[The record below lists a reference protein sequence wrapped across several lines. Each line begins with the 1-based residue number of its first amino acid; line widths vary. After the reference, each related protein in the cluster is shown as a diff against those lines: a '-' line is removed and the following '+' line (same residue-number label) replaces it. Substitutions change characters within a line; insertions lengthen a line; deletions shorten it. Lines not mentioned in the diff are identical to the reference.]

1 MRPSASSG
9 RLVRTTFETLGLG
22 PCPLKPLAAS
32 KGRGR
37 ARSPSRPA
45 VPSNS
50 GRRRKHRVRRQ
61 CPALTP
67 YRSREKAAATTRSP
81 TGSEAARAAHRRRS
95 FCQHL
100 RRPRELYGARTGGAL
115 RVACGQ
121 QRSRKPA
128 RRQHEAPQL
137 VRPGRKAWESGLGW
151 GPLATLIIHRSVVCS
166 ETLGPLAGTVGAVGR
181 CGGDT
186 AAAAPCTR
194 ARRRSRSSNL
204 VDPASSHTL
213 VSKIKPCTSK

>member
-1 MRPSASSG
+1 MPG
-9 RLVRTTFETLGLG
+9 RLLREASRAYVRD
-22 PCPLKPLAAS
+22 S
-32 KGRGR
+32 R
-37 ARSPSRPA
+37 ARLLAWQAARGDDMTRPGPITESSRCFCG
-45 VPSNS
+45 S

-137 VRPGRKAWESGLGW
+137 VRPGRKAWEFGLGW
-151 GPLATLIIHRSVVCS
+151 GPLATLIIRRSVVCS

>member
-1 MRPSASSG
+1 MVCIRRPAPELMRPSASSG
-9 RLVRTTFETLGLG
+9 RLVRTRFETLGLG
-22 PCPLKPLAAS
+22 PFPLKPLAAS

-115 RVACGQ
+115 RAACGQ

-151 GPLATLIIHRSVVCS
+151 GPLATLICIDRLSARKHSARS
-166 ETLGPLAGTVGAVGR
+166 
-181 CGGDT
+181 
-186 AAAAPCTR
+186 R
-194 ARRRSRSSNL
+194 ARWER
-204 VDPASSHTL
+204 
-213 VSKIKPCTSK
+213 